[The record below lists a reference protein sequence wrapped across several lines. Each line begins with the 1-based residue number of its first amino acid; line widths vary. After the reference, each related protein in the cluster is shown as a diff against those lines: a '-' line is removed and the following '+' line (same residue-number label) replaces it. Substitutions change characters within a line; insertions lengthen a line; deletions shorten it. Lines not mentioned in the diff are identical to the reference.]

1 MAIVVI
7 TGCSSGIGYD
17 SALAF
22 ARRGDRVYAC
32 VRNPGRAASL
42 AQKGAEEKL
51 DIRIK
56 LLDVTASSSFSIFF
70 EEIVAESERVDLLI
84 NNAGIL
90 HPGALEDLS
99 EVQTR
104 AVMETNFFGPLLL
117 SRAVLPQMRAQQ
129 SGFIIMIS
137 SLSGVAG
144 LAGDVAYSASKF
156 ALEGATEAL
165 RHEVDRYGIR
175 LALVLGGQ
183 YATKIFRASGA
194 SWLDGDEVLP
204 PDYPRDSV
212 YRELVEWKLK
222 QLRDGLPGAMD
233 PAVVAKLLL
242 TIADSDG
249 SQLRWVA
256 DDLASRV
263 LATVHGQSDTERDAF
278 LRLAGGAQ
286 WWSEG
291 LSAPEVTRS

>member
-1 MAIVVI
+1 MKYR
-7 TGCSSGIGYD
+7 TGNEDIHWLYCDLSNLETVRTAADTFI
-17 SALAF
+17 
-22 ARRGDRVYAC
+22 DRF
-32 VRNPGRAASL
+32 G
-42 AQKGAEEKL
+42 KL
-51 DIRIK
+51 D
-56 LLDVTASSSFSIFF
+56 V
-70 EEIVAESERVDLLI
+70 LI